1 MSEVTEIVRADPVK
15 RRRAIVTVVLVVAA
29 LGTVYY
35 FFGNPFDRLFGEY
48 SQEMDELNKT
58 NKEEAKRKA
67 GNVIVGMVVSVW
79 LFVLLVAT
87 YSTVLGLR
95 MWSASQWPLPDARLI
110 ADRRVIGGR
119 RLRVEA
125 ACTIALPIA
134 LLIAVSCNALEVIQ
148 WVQER
153 P

>member
-15 RRRAIVTVVLVVAA
+15 RRRAIVTVVLFVAA

-35 FFGNPFDRLFGEY
+35 FVGNPFDRLFEQY
-48 SQEMDELNKT
+48 SQEMEALNET
-58 NKEEAKRKA
+58 NKEEAKRKS
-67 GNVIVGMVVSVW
+67 GNLVMGMAISVW
-79 LFVLLVAT
+79 LFALLVAT
-87 YSTVLGLR
+87 YSTVVGLR
-95 MWSASQWPLPDARLI
+95 MWRTSQWPLPDARLI
-110 ADRRVIGGR
+110 ADRRVIRGL

-134 LLIAVSCNALEVIQ
+134 LLIAVSYHALEVIQ